1 MDAIRNPFVPG
12 AGTPPPELA
21 GRKAILEKARVALA
35 RIRQGRPSKSFLLVG
50 LRGVGKTVL
59 LNRIEEAAIGEGYK
73 ALMIEAH
80 ENKSLP
86 ALLLPGLRHLLLSLD
101 RMENISEQ
109 VKRGLRALKSFA
121 NGVKLT
127 VNDLEIGLDID
138 PEIGV
143 ADSGDLET
151 DLPDLLL
158 AVGEAAKARGT
169 SVAIIIDE
177 LQYLKSKEL
186 SALIMAI
193 HKIAQK
199 QLPLI
204 LIGAGLPQLVG
215 MAGESKSYAERLFDY
230 PVVDALSENDARG
243 AIEGPVER
251 EGEHFE
257 EAALDRIIDVT
268 HGYPY
273 FLQEW
278 GYHVWNTAKESPIT
292 ADIVDIA
299 GRLAIERL
307 DESFFRVR
315 FDRSSP
321 REKDYLTA
329 MAQLGAGPHRSGDI
343 AEKLGVG
350 VQSVAPVRSSLIRKG
365 MIYSPAHGDTAFTV
379 PLFNEFLMRMMA
391 KRKP

>member
-21 GRKAILEKARVALA
+21 GRETILEKARVALA

-59 LNRIEEAAIGEGYK
+59 LNRIEETATAEGYK

-138 PEIGV
+138 PEVGV
-143 ADSGDLET
+143 ADSGDLEV

-257 EAALDRIIDVT
+257 DTALDRIIEVT

-278 GYHVWNTAKESPIT
+278 GYHVWNTAKASPIT
-292 ADIVDIA
+292 ADIVDVA